1 MQLAKR
7 LTPISW
13 PYWRIVLALA
23 AKDIVD
29 ALKNKTTLTMILGL
43 SLMMLTVEA
52 LPLLLRLDSRPRV
65 AIFDQARSGVADQ
78 LRRKGDIQVLEARTV
93 EGALTAAREASSP
106 LIAVALPADWQRDSG
121 TLIVDGYVAHRVPEN
136 RAARL
141 VDQAEQ
147 ALSRVAGRP
156 ITIRT
161 QIVYPT
167 FENGGHTVMVS
178 FGLVLAITMITSIL
192 VPYLIL
198 EERTTHTLEVLRVS
212 PLSITQVLLGKGL
225 AGAVYGLLAAAVLLA
240 FNLSGV
246 NLWGLMLG
254 AVMATVL
261 FGVGL
266 GLLVGTLVEN
276 EGTVQMWTALLSI
289 VLMAPLLLA
298 FFARSRL
305 PEWARQLIAWLPTT
319 AAFDLM
325 RLSFGNA
332 WPATVI
338 WSRLAAVMIAVLLV
352 FAAAG
357 WRLQTWESS

>member
-1 MQLAKR
+1 MQATEQ
-7 LTPISW
+7 LTPATW

-43 SLMMLTVEA
+43 SMMMLTVEA
-52 LPLLLRLDSRPRV
+52 LPLLLKLDSRPRV
-65 AIFDQARSGVADQ
+65 AIFDEARSGVADQ
-78 LRRKGDIQVLEARTV
+78 LRRERTVQVLEARTA

-106 LIAVALPADWQRDSG
+106 LIAVALPADWQSG
-121 TLIVDGYVAHRVPEN
+121 SGALVIEGYVAHSVPEST
-136 RAARL
+136 AARL
-141 VDQAEQ
+141 VEQAEQ
-147 ALSRVAGRP
+147 ALSAVAGRP
-156 ITIRT
+156 ITIET

-167 FENGGHTVMVS
+167 LENGGHTVMVS
-178 FGLVLAITMITSIL
+178 FGLVLAITLITSIL

-198 EERTTHTLEVLRVS
+198 EEKTTHTLEVLRVS

-246 NLWGLMLG
+246 NLWGLMLV
-254 AVMATVL
+254 AVLATVL
-261 FGVGL
+261 VGVGL
-266 GLLVGTLVEN
+266 GLLVGALVEN

-289 VLMAPLLLA
+289 VLMAPLMLA

-305 PEWARQLIAWLPTT
+305 PGWAQHLIAWLPTT

-325 RLSFGNA
+325 RISFGNV
-332 WPATVI
+332 WPAAEV
-338 WSRLAAVMIAVLLV
+338 WPRLAAILVAIVLV
-352 FAAAG
+352 YAAAG
-357 WRLQTWESS
+357 WRLQTWNSR